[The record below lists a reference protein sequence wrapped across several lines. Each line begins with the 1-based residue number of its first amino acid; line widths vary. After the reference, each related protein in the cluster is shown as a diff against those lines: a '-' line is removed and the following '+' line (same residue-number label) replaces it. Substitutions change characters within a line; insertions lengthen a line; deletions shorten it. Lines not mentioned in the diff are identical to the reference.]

1 MIRYGLVTVL
11 LLLTAP
17 TSAQQAEPS
26 ATAPADSTPVP
37 FSPEPGYACD
47 REQQRCWK
55 NEQPSF
61 LMMRLQF
68 GDDAALVV
76 LQETPLIV
84 DLAGEV
90 FYPESGVSCDYSI
103 QVCYDKLQVSR
114 AHTGHYFNTVAA
126 QQLDHFL
133 ALRDGTQPMFTPKRG
148 TSCVRKSRICYDQHG
163 PSLGL
168 TRLFFGHADATR
180 LIRGLLRHQAAQKK
194 SSD

>member
-11 LLLTAP
+11 LLLTVPA
-17 TSAQQAEPS
+17 SAQQVEPS
-26 ATAPADSTPVP
+26 ATAPLVSTSAQ
-37 FSPEPGYACD
+37 FSPESGYSCD

-61 LMMRLQF
+61 HMTRLQF
-68 GDDAALVV
+68 GDAAALDM
-76 LQETPLIV
+76 LQESPMIV
-84 DLAGEV
+84 DLAGAV
-90 FYPESGVSCDYSI
+90 FYPESGISCDYSI
-103 QVCYDKLQVSR
+103 QVCYDQLQVSR
-114 AHTGHYFNTVAA
+114 AHTEHYFHPVAA

-148 TSCVRKSRICYDQHG
+148 ASCVRKSRICYDQHG
-163 PSLGL
+163 PSPGL

-180 LIRGLLRHQAAQKK
+180 LIRGLLRHQAAKKK